1 MDIRKGKIMGRNGYP
16 QGSLED
22 IEPEAVQQ
30 LVICLREL
38 YDKGK
43 PGTDA
48 EVESRVNEYF
58 AFCQNSSVRPG
69 IESLCMALH
78 ISRTTLFNWARGIGC
93 SQERKEIIEG
103 ARSFIGAYIEQAVL
117 SGKISPPSGI
127 FIMKNWLSYK
137 DTISFEETM
146 PREEARTALT
156 AADLPKLGLLS
167 GVGMSNE

>member
-1 MDIRKGKIMGRNGYP
+1 MTDDGEGH
-16 QGSLED
+16 GSCTGSGCDCDEK
-22 IEPEAVQQ
+22 
-30 LVICLREL
+30 R
-38 YDKGK
+38 YGK
-43 PGTDA
+43 PGRD
-48 EVESRVNEYF
+48 VYKR
-58 AFCQNSSVRPG
+58 Q
-69 IESLCMALH
+69 
-78 ISRTTLFNWARGIGC
+78 LFNWSRGIGC

-167 GVGMSNE
+167 GVGISNE